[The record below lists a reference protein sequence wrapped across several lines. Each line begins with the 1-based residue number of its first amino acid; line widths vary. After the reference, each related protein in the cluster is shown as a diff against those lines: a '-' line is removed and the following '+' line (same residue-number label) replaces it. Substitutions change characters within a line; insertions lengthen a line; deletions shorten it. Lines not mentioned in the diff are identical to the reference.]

1 MTKRLFGWACALCAL
16 VLPALSEAAYTC
28 SISSGGFVTAYSPSS
43 PSATIVQTSFTVT
56 CSRSLSD
63 ASTMSFTVAADNGT
77 YSLGTNNRAAFGSSF
92 IRYDVYK
99 DGACGTQWKGSNT
112 FTGTFNFGGS
122 TSASTTVTYW
132 GCIGAAQTGLAAGTY
147 TDTVTMTL
155 SYGPTPQSTSTGAF
169 SVAIATPATC
179 SLTAAPG
186 NVVFTY
192 ASFGSAAAASATFGV
207 TCTNYFPYTMALD
220 ATSGTL
226 LGVNYTLALSA
237 SSATGSGAQ
246 QTHTI
251 SGNIA
256 AGQSGTC
263 ATGTCSATQP
273 RTLTITY

>member
-1 MTKRLFGWACALCAL
+1 MIKRLIGWAVCALL
-16 VLPALSEAAYTC
+16 LPALSEAAYTC
-28 SISSGGFVTAYSPSS
+28 TVSSGGFVTAYSPSA
-43 PSATIVQTSFTVT
+43 PTTTIVQTSFTII
-56 CSRSLSD
+56 CARSLSD
-63 ASTMSFTVAADNGT
+63 ASTMNFAVAADNGT
-77 YSLGTNNRAAFGSSF
+77 HSLGANNRAAFGASF

-99 DGACGTQWKGSNT
+99 DGACATQWKGSNT
-112 FTGTFNFGGS
+112 FTGTLNFGGS
-122 TSASTTVTYW
+122 LSASTTVTYW
-132 GCIGAAQTGLAAGTY
+132 GCMGAAQAGLAAGTY

-155 SYGPTPQSTSTGAF
+155 SYGPTPQSTATGAF
-169 SVAIATPATC
+169 AVAIATPATC

-192 ASFGSAAAASATFGV
+192 ASFGSAAVASTTYGV

-246 QTHTI
+246 QTYTI
-251 SGNIA
+251 SGDIA

-263 ATGTCSATQP
+263 ATGTCSATQA

>member
-1 MTKRLFGWACALCAL
+1 MIKRLMWRVCLACALS
-16 VLPALSEAAYTC
+16 LPALCEAAYSC
-28 SISSGGFVTAYSPSS
+28 SISSGGIAIAYSTTAPTT
-43 PSATIVQTSFTVT
+43 TIAQTSFTVT

-77 YSLGTNNRAAFGSSF
+77 HSLGANNRAAFGAAF

-99 DGACGTQWKGSNT
+99 DGACATQWKGSNT
-112 FTGTFNFGGS
+112 FAGTLNFGGS

-147 TDTVTMTL
+147 TDSVTMTL
-155 SYGPTPQSTSTGAF
+155 SYGPTPQSTSTGSF
-169 SVAIATPATC
+169 GVSIATPATC

-186 NVVFTY
+186 NVVFAY
-192 ASFGSAAAASATFGV
+192 ASFGSAAAASTTFGV

-251 SGNIA
+251 SGDIA

-263 ATGTCSATQP
+263 ASGTCSATQP